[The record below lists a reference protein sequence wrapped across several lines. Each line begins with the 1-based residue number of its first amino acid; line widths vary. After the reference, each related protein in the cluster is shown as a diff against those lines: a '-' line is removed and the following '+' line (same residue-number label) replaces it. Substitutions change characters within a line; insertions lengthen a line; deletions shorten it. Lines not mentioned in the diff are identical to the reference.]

1 MKTYKIPVVYQMFGY
16 VEMEADSIDDAVKKV
31 ENGHGD
37 VPLPVDA
44 DYVEGSFEIDYEGV
58 DFSAT

>member
-1 MKTYKIPVVYQMFGY
+1 MKTYRVPVVYQMFGY

-31 ENGHGD
+31 HNNID
-37 VPLPVDA
+37 SIPLPNDA

-58 DFSAT
+58 DFAAN

>member
-1 MKTYKIPVVYQMFGY
+1 MFGY
-16 VEMEADSIDDAVKKV
+16 VEMSANSIDEAVKKV

-37 VPLPVDA
+37 VPLPADA

-58 DFSAT
+58 DFSEN

>member
-1 MKTYKIPVVYQMFGY
+1 MKKYKVPVVWQMYGY
-16 VEMEADSIDDAVKKV
+16 VTMEADSIDEAVKKV

-37 VPLPVDA
+37 QPLPVDG

-58 DFSAT
+58 DFSAN

>member
-1 MKTYKIPVVYQMFGY
+1 MKTYKVPVVYQMFGY

-31 ENGHGD
+31 HNNID
-37 VPLPVDA
+37 SIPLPYDA

-58 DFSAT
+58 DYSKE